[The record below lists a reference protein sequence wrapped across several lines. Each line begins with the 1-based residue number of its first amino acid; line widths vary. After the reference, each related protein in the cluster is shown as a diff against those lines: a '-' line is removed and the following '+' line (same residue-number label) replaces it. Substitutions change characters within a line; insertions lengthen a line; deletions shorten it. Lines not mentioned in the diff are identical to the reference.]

1 MAIIPGDL
9 KLYGSAT
16 MPDDDTTL
24 NIGGAIDAAKKVEL
38 KDINPTGN
46 LQIVSSAAGDTTQTV
61 TISGRDAGG
70 AIISE
75 VKTLSG
81 TTPVAMTTNTSWER
95 ILKAVKSATTTG
107 DVAIE
112 AATAERTG
120 TAQAGGANTITL
132 DTGANATDDYY
143 KGMVIRLT
151 GGTGANQIREI
162 IGYVGATK
170 VATVG
175 ANWGTNPD
183 ATSVFRISQGCVF
196 DKSPTEITQIRRPF
210 YNAVAPTSGT
220 RKYYDKLFFKNTHAT
235 LSLTTA
241 QVVEQAD
248 PTAKIA
254 FGLAASKGDTGGN
267 GAGNNRQVAPS
278 GITFDSATKAVPTN
292 TLAAGETIGVWLELS
307 LAAGDSP
314 QDSTYTLRLTGNTV

>member
-1 MAIIPGDL
+1 MSIIPADM

-24 NIGGAIDAAKKVEL
+24 NIGGAIDAAKKVEF

-46 LQIVSSAAGDTTQTV
+46 LQIVSSAADITQTV

-75 VKTLSG
+75 VKTLNG

-112 AATAERTG
+112 AVTAERTG

-132 DTGANATDDYY
+132 DAAANATDDFY
-143 KGMVIRLT
+143 KGHVIRLT
-151 GGTGANQIREI
+151 AGTGINQIREI

-170 VATVG
+170 VATV
-175 ANWGTNPD
+175 AFNWGTNPD

-196 DKSPTEITQIRRPF
+196 DKSPNEITQIRRPF

-220 RKYYDKLFFKNTHAT
+220 RKYYDKLFFKNTHGT

-267 GAGNNRQVAPS
+267 GAGNSRQVAPS
-278 GITFDSATKAVPTN
+278 AITFDSATKAVPTN
-292 TLAAGETIGVWLELS
+292 TLAAGETIGVWVELS

-314 QDSTYTLRLTGNTV
+314 QDNTYTTRLTGNTT

>member
-1 MAIIPGDL
+1 MPIIPGDL

-24 NIGGAIDAAKKVEL
+24 NIGGAIDAAKKVEF

-46 LQIVSSAAGDTTQTV
+46 LQIVSSAADITQTV

-95 ILKAVKSATTTG
+95 ILKAVKSATTTA

-112 AATAERTG
+112 AVTAERTG

-132 DTGANATDDYY
+132 DATANATDDFY
-143 KGMVIRLT
+143 KGHVIRLT
-151 GGTGANQIREI
+151 AGTGINQIREI

-170 VATVG
+170 VATV
-175 ANWGTNPD
+175 AVNWGTNPD

-196 DKSPTEITQIRRPF
+196 DKSPNEITQIRRPF

-254 FGLAASKGDTGGN
+254 FGLAVSKGDTGGN

-278 GITFDSATKAVPTN
+278 AITFDSATKAVPTN
-292 TLAAGETIGVWLELS
+292 TLAAGETIGVWVELS

>member
-1 MAIIPGDL
+1 MSIIPADL

-24 NIGGAIDAAKKVEL
+24 NIGGAIDAAKKVEF

-46 LQIVSSAAGDTTQTV
+46 LQIVSSAADTTQTV

-75 VKTLSG
+75 VKTLNG
-81 TTPVAMTTNTSWER
+81 TTPVVMTTNTSWER

-112 AATAERTG
+112 AVTAERTG

-132 DTGANATDDYY
+132 DAAANATDDFY
-143 KGMVIRLT
+143 KGHVIRLT
-151 GGTGANQIREI
+151 AGTGINQIREI
-162 IGYVGATK
+162 IGYIGSTK
-170 VATVG
+170 VATV
-175 ANWGTNPD
+175 AFNWGTNSD

-196 DKSPTEITQIRRPF
+196 DKSPNEITQIRRPF

-220 RKYYDKLFFKNTHAT
+220 RKYYDKLFFKNTHGT

-267 GAGNNRQVAPS
+267 GAGNSRQVAPS
-278 GITFDSATKAVPTN
+278 AITFDSATKAVPTN
-292 TLAAGETIGVWLELS
+292 TLAAGETIGVWVELS

-314 QDSTYTLRLTGNTV
+314 QDNTYTTRLTGNTT

>member
-1 MAIIPGDL
+1 MSIIPADL

-24 NIGGAIDAAKKVEL
+24 NIGGAIDAAKKVEF

-46 LQIVSSAAGDTTQTV
+46 LQIVSSAADTTQTV

-75 VKTLSG
+75 VKTLNG
-81 TTPVAMTTNTSWER
+81 TTPVVMTTNTSWER

-112 AATAERTG
+112 AVTAERTG

-132 DTGANATDDYY
+132 DAAANATDDFY
-143 KGMVIRLT
+143 KGHVIRLT
-151 GGTGANQIREI
+151 AGTGINQIREI

-170 VATVG
+170 VATV
-175 ANWGTNPD
+175 AFNWGTNPD

-196 DKSPTEITQIRRPF
+196 DKSPNEITQIRRPF

-220 RKYYDKLFFKNTHAT
+220 RKYYDKLFFKNTHGT

-267 GAGNNRQVAPS
+267 GAGNSRQVVPS

-292 TLAAGETIGVWLELS
+292 TLAAGETIGVWVELS

-314 QDSTYTLRLTGNTV
+314 QDNTYTLRLTGNTT